1 MTNVGTQRAYLLMIS
16 RTRMHA
22 ARNNITILTCSI
34 ITIDLLG
41 SIFFSQ
47 FLSWNKQIILG
58 LHEISTI
65 GKLLFTQL
73 QPGATLYHP
82 QKEHYYA
89 WLLGLYEE
97 DFNLSLSLAELWY
110 RKNIS
115 LPCSL
120 FVEWMF
126 MNPWGWKIKEYACD
140 ILFTPTIKT
149 SHLYI
154 ISQCIVFSINYQ
166 WVSKKIP
173 IL

>member
-1 MTNVGTQRAYLLMIS
+1 MVD
-16 RTRMHA
+16 
-22 ARNNITILTCSI
+22 NNHWSFGIHILFPTFE
-34 ITIDLLG
+34 LKK
-41 SIFFSQ
+41 
-47 FLSWNKQIILG
+47 KQIILG

-89 WLLGLYEE
+89 WLLGLHDQ
-97 DFNLSLSLAELWY
+97 DFNLSLSLAEL
-110 RKNIS
+110 
-115 LPCSL
+115 CSL
-120 FVEWMF
+120 FVEWVF
-126 MNPWGWKIKEYACD
+126 MNPWRWKIKEYACD